1 MRKLTTQEFTQKARA
16 VHGRIYDY
24 SKVVYTKSSV
34 KVRIGCKTH
43 GVFEQRPND
52 HLKGDGCPSCKFE
65 RIASLKRSTAKEFA
79 KKARAVHGKVYDY
92 SKVVYVNANTKVD
105 IVCKTH
111 GVFLQTPDKHLG
123 GTACPKCS
131 NGVSRGEKA
140 IQKILD
146 SKGIKYTIEK
156 RFPGLCGT
164 TPNSRLRYDFW
175 LPDHNLLIEYD
186 GEHHFAPVQTKGRLT
201 KKQAII
207 RHEATKVNDR
217 KKNQYAKKNNIRLTR
232 IKFSDNIESSIS
244 STLAPTQIPE

>member
-1 MRKLTTQEFTQKARA
+1 MRKLTTEEFIKKARQK
-16 VHGRIYDY
+16 HGNKFDY
-24 SKVVYTKSSV
+24 SKVEYMKACI
-34 KVRIGCKTH
+34 KVSIGCKDH
-43 GVFEQRPND
+43 GYWEQRPND
-52 HLKGDGCPSCKFE
+52 HLTGYGCPTCKFDML
-65 RIASLKRSTAKEFA
+65 SSQKRSTAKEFI
-79 KKARAVHGKVYDY
+79 KKARVIHGRNYDY
-92 SKVVYVNANTKVD
+92 SSVVYVNSITKVG

-111 GVFLQTPDKHLG
+111 GAFSQTPDKHLG

-146 SKGIKYTIEK
+146 SKKINYITEK

-186 GEHHFAPVQTKGRLT
+186 GEHHFSPVQTKGRLT
-201 KKQAII
+201 KKQAID

-217 KKNQYAKKNNIRLTR
+217 KKNVFAKVNGISLLR
-232 IKFSDNIESSIS
+232 IKYNQDVASIVHN
-244 STLAPTQIPE
+244 LL

>member
-1 MRKLTTQEFTQKARA
+1 MKKLSTEEFTQKARQK
-16 VHGRIYDY
+16 HGKTYDY
-24 SKVVYTKSSV
+24 SKVVYTKSST

-52 HLKGDGCPSCKFE
+52 HLKGNGCPVCKFE
-65 RIASLKRSTAKEFA
+65 RIASLKRSSAKQFIT
-79 KKARAVHGKVYDY
+79 KARAVHGNVYGY
-92 SKVVYVNANTKVD
+92 SKVKYVNAITKVD

-111 GVFLQTPDKHLG
+111 GVFSQTPDKHLG

-146 SKGIKYTIEK
+146 SKGIKYTTEK

-186 GEHHFAPVQTKGRLT
+186 GEHHFKPVQTKGRLT
-201 KKQAII
+201 KKQAVV
-207 RHEATKVNDR
+207 RHKATKVNDK
-217 KKNQYAKKNNIRLTR
+217 KKNQYAADHSIQLLR
-232 IKFSDNIESSIS
+232 IHFSENVAIQLEK
-244 STLAPTQIPE
+244 L

>member
-1 MRKLTTQEFTQKARA
+1 MKRITTKDFIRKAKQK
-16 VHGRIYDY
+16 HGNNFDY
-24 SKVVYTKSSV
+24 SKVEYV
-34 KVRIGCKTH
+34 KACLKVSIGCRVH
-43 GVFEQRPND
+43 GYWQQRPND
-52 HLKGDGCPSCKFE
+52 HLMGYGCPQCKFDL
-65 RIASLKRSTAKEFA
+65 IASQKRSNANEFI
-79 KKARAVHGKVYDY
+79 KKAKVVHGTEYDY
-92 SKVVYVNANTKVD
+92 SKVVYVNAITKVD
-105 IVCKTH
+105 IVCKMH

-146 SKGIKYTIEK
+146 AKGIKYTTEK

-186 GEHHFAPVQTKGRLT
+186 GEHHFQPVQTKGRLT

-207 RHEATKVNDR
+207 RHKATKVNDR
-217 KKNQYAKKNNIRLTR
+217 KKNEYARKNGYNLIR
-232 IKFSDNIESSIS
+232 IKYDEDLTVPLSALSY
-244 STLAPTQIPE
+244 A